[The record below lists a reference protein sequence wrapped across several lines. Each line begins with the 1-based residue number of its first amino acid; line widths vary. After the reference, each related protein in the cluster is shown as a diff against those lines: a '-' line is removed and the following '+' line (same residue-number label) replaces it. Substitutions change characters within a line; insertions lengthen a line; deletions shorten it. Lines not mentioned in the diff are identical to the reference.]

1 MKFVD
6 LYNKKN
12 TKVCTYIRF
21 KNFKIPLPTTY
32 QKKVIQEKKVLLLS
46 CQKVGGVS
54 DPLET
59 TVPPALDYQILNDL
73 LSSGPDFKQSSLKH
87 KVKKARI
94 SIFTVLSH
102 FLWQIRPKYLIFT
115 LFSIK
120 YGNDYRIYLYAFSWS
135 QLILDMLYKI
145 S

>member
-1 MKFVD
+1 MY
-6 LYNKKN
+6 LYKVQKLQDTTSHHVSKEGHSRKKGF
-12 TKVCTYIRF
+12 TFI
-21 KNFKIPLPTTY
+21 
-32 QKKVIQEKKVLLLS
+32 LS
-46 CQKVGGVS
+46 KSWWRQRSPGNH
-54 DPLET
+54 
-59 TVPPALDYQILNDL
+59 YQILDDL
-73 LSSGPDFKQSSLKH
+73 LSSGPDCKQSSLKH